1 MSGGCVEGKVVEAAI
16 AAMADREH
24 RVLELG
30 VTNDEAWD
38 VGLACGGT
46 VRILVEPVAGAGG
59 KGPLGRETLARIAQA
74 RAARQAIVLLTPLDG
89 SAVRTWMPED
99 PALSGDVATAAARAL
114 ATDDATLA
122 LTEEDRPRRVVLVA
136 EVDDVTEQPDSTV
149 VSVDSAIAMRLVV
162 AVHADTADLDLTA
175 PLDPATLDDLGW
187 FGVQEI
193 GDLIADDDPGGDAA
207 AGSRR
212 G

>member
-1 MSGGCVEGKVVEAAI
+1 MST
-16 AAMADREH
+16 
-24 RVLELG
+24 RVY
-30 VTNDEAWD
+30 VPT
-38 VGLACGGT
+38 T
-46 VRILVEPVAGAGG
+46 
-59 KGPLGRETLARIAQA
+59 
-74 RAARQAIVLLTPLDG
+74 LDG
-89 SAVRTWMPED
+89 LTRFVGDGGVGPAPVHAHAVTAWLRESWPEGD
-99 PALSGDVATAAARAL
+99 EEEWEYAALSA

-162 AVHADTADLDLTA
+162 AVHADTEDLDLTA